1 MFAVEHVVES
11 FSLLEKVEKENP
23 CFNQSQKQM
32 LYRIAFHKE
41 SFAEVEKIILQA
53 SAPNLSMEERNRLL
67 EYHLGKI
74 PEVSSSEEQIENYIF
89 QVQHMTYEKNKANE
103 MLEDILKQRNIAYD
117 LDILL
122 AKAREKP
129 LRNPAAQL
137 KGGKHI

>member
-1 MFAVEHVVES
+1 MFAVEHVVKS
-11 FSLLEKVEKENP
+11 FSLLEKLEKEKP
-23 CFNQSQKQM
+23 CFNQTQKQQ

-41 SFAEVEKIILQA
+41 SFDEVEKIILQA
-53 SAPNLSMEERNRLL
+53 SAPNLGMEERKRLL
-67 EYHLGKI
+67 EHHLEAI
-74 PEVSSSEEQIENYIF
+74 PKVSSNAEQIEDYIF

-117 LDILL
+117 LDAML

-137 KGGKHI
+137 NSEKHM

>member
-1 MFAVEHVVES
+1 MFAVEHVVKS

-74 PEVSSSEEQIENYIF
+74 PEVSPNAEQIENYIF

-122 AKAREKP
+122 AKAKEEP

-137 KGGKHI
+137 KSGKHI